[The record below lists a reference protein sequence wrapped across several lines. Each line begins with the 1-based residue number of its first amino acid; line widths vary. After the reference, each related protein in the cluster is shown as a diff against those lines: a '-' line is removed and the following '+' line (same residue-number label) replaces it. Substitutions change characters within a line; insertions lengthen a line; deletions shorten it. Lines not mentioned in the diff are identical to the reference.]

1 MVVSGR
7 ADWVREY
14 PGATT
19 AIVFG
24 VPDLEAQIAWGGLR
38 AILWCDPAGAVEY
51 WERPPDQAWRRM
63 RIDDPWRMVLERF
76 LRKDARRLPS
86 LFVFSRTG
94 TAEQLD
100 ATVAEL
106 ERQHRARVTRE
117 RDGFRWQKHVLANLP
132 RYVRRPLPD
141 AWRDALAGVPAAVC
155 GAGPSLDVSAP
166 VLAVRGQGCVVFAA
180 DSALRTLARH
190 GVAVDFTVSID
201 VAKLPEKCLVPGRD
215 PGRVVL
221 SAVSPPEWSAA
232 VPEARTVFA
241 ANRQIT
247 TDWVA
252 ELGGV
257 KPAWSVAESCGVTAL
272 ELARWMGCAPIS
284 LFGLDLALSGETRHT
299 AGADAAI
306 YTDSGFRS
314 AQLHPEVEGNW
325 QPLVATHVIGD
336 VRALNE
342 RLCGWPV
349 DLVRNVNDRGA
360 RLANTTAVRPED
372 WGGGGDP
379 AQRCAALA
387 ALPENTV
394 TDDESAD
401 AVLRAIARTGH
412 RLSAQVPALRRAFAD
427 RGPSGLVQALRPLL
441 ADREQGRALGAY
453 ALKLMPH
460 LMPPIEGDEAVWQ
473 ARLVEFEA
481 IVEALASVRV

>member
-1 MVVSGR
+1 MSDR

-24 VPDLEAQIAWGGLR
+24 VPDWEAAAAWGGLR
-38 AILWCDPAGAVEY
+38 AILWCDPTGAVEQ
-51 WERPPDQAWRRM
+51 WERLPNQAWRRM
-63 RIDDPWRMVLERF
+63 RIDDPWPKVLEQF

-86 LFVFSRTG
+86 LGVSGGEGR
-94 TAEQLD
+94 AEQFA

-117 RDGFRWQKHVLANLP
+117 QDGFRWQKQVLANLP
-132 RYVRRPLPD
+132 RYVRRPLPES
-141 AWRDALAGVPAAVC
+141 WRGALAGVPAVVC

-166 VLAVRGQGCVVFAA
+166 VLASRGAGCAVFAA

-190 GVAVDFTVSID
+190 GVEVDFTVSID
-201 VAKLPEKCLVPGRD
+201 VAKVPERCLVPGRD

-221 SAVSPPEWSAA
+221 SAVSPPEWRAA
-232 VPEARTVFA
+232 VPEARMVFA

-247 TDWVA
+247 TDWVTA
-252 ELGGV
+252 LGGV
-257 KPAWSVAESCGVTAL
+257 KPALSVAESCGVTAL

-306 YTDSGFRS
+306 YTHSGFTS
-314 AQLHPEVEGNW
+314 AQSHPEVEGNW
-325 QPLVATHVIGD
+325 QPVVATHVIGD

-342 RLCGWPV
+342 RLRGWPV
-349 DLVRNVNDRGA
+349 DLLHNVNDRGA
-360 RLANTTAVRPED
+360 RLANTMVVRPED
-372 WGGGGDP
+372 WAGNSDP
-379 AQRCAALA
+379 APKRAALA
-387 ALPENTV
+387 ALPDATV
-394 TDDESAD
+394 IDEESAD
-401 AVLRAIARTGH
+401 AVLRMIARTGH
-412 RLSAQVPALRRAFAD
+412 QLSEQVPALRRAFAE

-441 ADREQGRALGAY
+441 ADREQGRALGAL

-460 LMPPIEGDEAVWQ
+460 LMPPTEGDAAVWQ
-473 ARLVEFEA
+473 ARLTEFEA
-481 IVEALASVRV
+481 IVEALASMRA